1 MITYKKMRFL
11 TKEANLEKSL
21 ITLFFLM
28 GLIDVVSEDSY
39 IQYTIKPLQII
50 VLFALYSYSS
60 IRKNPLF
67 FINMIFLLIGRML
80 FVPNEKHMLFYALIA
95 VFFHRIIEIYYVVK
109 LIKIKDYIPP
119 VLASVPFLIYFLY
132 LVSIPDS
139 ILIRSYLILIV
150 QIVLISVLSGIILSQ
165 YLLSFNKKDIWLF
178 VYGIMSLMQTFV
190 IFIEKF
196 YLSDFKITS
205 LRPMA
210 LFLNTIVC
218 FSFYKFVITTE
229 RLNDD

>member
-1 MITYKKMRFL
+1 MKVL
-11 TKEANLEKSL
+11 NKETTLEKSL
-21 ITLFFLM
+21 IALFFLM
-28 GLIDVVSEDSY
+28 GFIEVVSDDSY
-39 IQYTIKPLQII
+39 IQYTIKPLQIML
-50 VLFALYSYSS
+50 LFALYSYTS

-80 FVPNEKHMLFYALIA
+80 FVPKEKHMLFYALIA
-95 VFFHRIIEIYYVVK
+95 VFFHRIIEIYYVIK
-109 LIKIKDYIPP
+109 LTKIKDYIPP
-119 VLASVPFLIYFLY
+119 LLASIPFLIYFLY

-139 ILIRSYLILIV
+139 VLIRSYLILIV

-165 YLLSFNKKDIWLF
+165 YLLTFNRKDIWLF

>member
-1 MITYKKMRFL
+1 MRFL